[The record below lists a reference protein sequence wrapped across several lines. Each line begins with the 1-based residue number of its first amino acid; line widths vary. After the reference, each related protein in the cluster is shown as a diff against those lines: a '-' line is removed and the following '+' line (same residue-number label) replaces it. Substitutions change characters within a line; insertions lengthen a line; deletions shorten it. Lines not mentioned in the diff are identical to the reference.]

1 MKFNTSKVAT
11 IFLKNKFVGNKKS
24 DVREND
30 GFIFMFICETK
41 TGHSHEQPGKTNM
54 NQTKSPILSLI
65 FTDYPLE
72 DNLPV
77 LDNFLQPHKHPRAA
91 QAVEPSL

>member
-11 IFLKNKFVGNKKS
+11 IFLKNKFVGKKKS

-30 GFIFMFICETK
+30 GFIFIYAYKK
-41 TGHSHEQPGKTNM
+41 TGHSHEQPEKNKHEP
-54 NQTKSPILSLI
+54 NKKSSILSLI

-77 LDNFLQPHKHPRAA
+77 LDNFLQPHKHP
-91 QAVEPSL
+91 